1 MAQYSP
7 FSVLVFRPYLLRT
20 VYVNCFKF
28 LYRVN
33 HLTRGPLHKTFTG
46 EKTLVKSENSG
57 KHEFT
62 IDFTTGTK
70 LRLK

>member
-1 MAQYSP
+1 MNNTLTIITLQQKDP
-7 FSVLVFRPYLLRT
+7 RP
-20 VYVNCFKF
+20 
-28 LYRVN
+28 LY
-33 HLTRGPLHKTFTG
+33 TSFTA

-62 IDFTTGTK
+62 IDFTIGRK